1 MYNKQYTTSCKRI
14 SRETYAFL
22 LFVLLSGVFL
32 GWNESKGWEG
42 YMGSYYK
49 LLVWR
54 VARSFIRLYMSSK
67 HDSKSEFGYLAAELV
82 TGVIIDL
89 D

>member
-1 MYNKQYTTSCKRI
+1 
-14 SRETYAFL
+14 
-22 LFVLLSGVFL
+22 
-32 GWNESKGWEG
+32 
-42 YMGSYYK
+42 MGSYYK
-49 LLVWR
+49 LIVWR

-67 HDSKSEFGYLAAELV
+67 HDSKSEFRYLAAELV